1 MGLQVYYLI
10 ISFYG
15 WYWWIKGGDPE
26 KSGNLPISRA
36 PQKLYLILLLVMSAL
51 FIGIWLVLS
60 EFTDSPIPGWD
71 SLTTSISIV
80 ATWMLARKYLEHWV
94 LWMVANTISV
104 GLYIYKGLL
113 PTVVLFIVY
122 TIMAVAGYLSWKRE
136 YRSLSVE
143 TIEK

>member
-1 MGLQVYYLI
+1 
-10 ISFYG
+10 
-15 WYWWIKGGDPE
+15 
-26 KSGNLPISRA
+26 
-36 PQKLYLILLLVMSAL
+36 
-51 FIGIWLVLS
+51 
-60 EFTDSPIPGWD
+60 
-71 SLTTSISIV
+71 
-80 ATWMLARKYLEHWV
+80 MLARKYLEHWV